1 MVSQSGNLVSSF
13 LNYAVQ
19 TGVGIAKAVSS
30 GNSAQTGIADY
41 LEYFAA
47 DPDTKVV
54 LAYLEG
60 VPDGR
65 RLAAAIRRLTAVKP
79 LVVVKGGVASE
90 GQRAALSHTGS
101 LATDDR
107 VFDGVCRQLGVLR
120 APNVE
125 IAFEWAATPRP
136 GDHVGT
142 QASPEQ
148 LAERRRRLL
157 SAAEACRLRAS
168 GIDGL
173 ATVQLAETVC
183 DAGREVAA

>member
-1 MVSQSGNLVSSF
+1 MVRTQSQEADLAPLV
-13 LNYAVQ
+13 Q
-19 TGVGIAKAVSS
+19 
-30 GNSAQTGIADY
+30 
-41 LEYFAA
+41 
-47 DPDTKVV
+47 
-54 LAYLEG
+54 
-60 VPDGR
+60 
-65 RLAAAIRRLTAVKP
+65 AAALKDAWLFAHRAFWERR
-79 LVVVKGGVASE
+79 AS
-90 GQRAALSHTGS
+90 
-101 LATDDR
+101 
-107 VFDGVCRQLGVLR
+107 
-120 APNVE
+120 
-125 IAFEWAATPRP
+125 AFEWAATPRP